1 MKRILCAAVI
11 LLLAGCASRPADVIG
26 TPAPLPTPAQTLET
40 APTSQPDQT
49 DETAAGEYTAIQL
62 QQQDTRSGQLLAQD
76 GLATDGYYT
85 MCMDGKWGLMK
96 SDGTVLLPCISD
108 RPIERCANGC
118 LRWHF
123 LSTSAPMDDA
133 ERSSYEAALAA
144 ENAGTLC
151 TGEHDG
157 QSYTWTYDINT
168 GRVCKSAGM
177 MGGAAELNDGD
188 ALYGD
193 YLPCV
198 RSVWTS
204 GNGDPDYY
212 TTAEGGG
219 IVFANS
225 DADLLNGV
233 TYASAGCFY
242 DQPLAPVKI
251 GDKWAYLDRKGNLAT
266 EAVYDAVYGG
276 LDFYE
281 DYTPKYASPLLNGY
295 AAICRD
301 GKWGVLDAAGK
312 EYIPCDYASAAWNG
326 HILWLQRDG
335 HWQSR
340 TLPGVPEHWQDAKMR
355 FQVGPKELKATD
367 AFWRVTA
374 AGGLRLRVGPDTSY
388 EKISLVPEY
397 TALQELGRSED
408 GRWMLTLYGRWHGW
422 VSMEHLEK
430 ITQ

>member
-1 MKRILCAAVI
+1 MA
-11 LLLAGCASRPADVIG
+11 
-26 TPAPLPTPAQTLET
+26 
-40 APTSQPDQT
+40 
-49 DETAAGEYTAIQL
+49 
-62 QQQDTRSGQLLAQD
+62 
-76 GLATDGYYT
+76 
-85 MCMDGKWGLMK
+85 M
-96 SDGTVLLPCISD
+96 
-108 RPIERCANGC
+108 
-118 LRWHF
+118 
-123 LSTSAPMDDA
+123 
-133 ERSSYEAALAA
+133 
-144 ENAGTLC
+144 
-151 TGEHDG
+151 
-157 QSYTWTYDINT
+157 
-168 GRVCKSAGM
+168 
-177 MGGAAELNDGD
+177 
-188 ALYGD
+188 
-193 YLPCV
+193 PCV

-212 TTAEGGG
+212 TTAEDGG
-219 IVFANS
+219 IVFADTDGN
-225 DADLLNGV
+225 LLNGI

-312 EYIPCDYASAAWNG
+312 EYIPCDYTGAAWNG

-355 FQVGPKELKATD
+355 FQVGPKDLKATD

-374 AGGLRLRVGPDTSY
+374 TGGLRLRVGPDTSY

-408 GRWMLTLYGRWHGW
+408 GCWMLTLYGRWHGW
-422 VSMEHLEK
+422 VSMDHLEK

>member
-26 TPAPLPTPAQTLET
+26 TPAPTTTPAQTPEA
-40 APTSQPDQT
+40 APTCQPGQT
-49 DETAAGEYTAIQL
+49 TETAASEYTAIQL

-225 DADLLNGV
+225 DGDLLNGI

-312 EYIPCDYASAAWNG
+312 EYIPCDYAGAAWNG

-335 HWQSR
+335 HWQS
-340 TLPGVPEHWQDAKMR
+340 L
-355 FQVGPKELKATD
+355 
-367 AFWRVTA
+367 
-374 AGGLRLRVGPDTSY
+374 
-388 EKISLVPEY
+388 SLI
-397 TALQELGRSED
+397 
-408 GRWMLTLYGRWHGW
+408 H
-422 VSMEHLEK
+422 
-430 ITQ
+430 I

>member
-1 MKRILCAAVI
+1 MKRILCALAI

-26 TPAPLPTPAQTLET
+26 TPAPTTTPAKTPET

-49 DETAAGEYTAIQL
+49 DETAASEYTAIQL

-85 MCMDGKWGLMK
+85 MYMDGKWGLMK

-108 RPIERCANGC
+108 RPIERCPNGC

-133 ERSSYEAALAA
+133 ERS
-144 ENAGTLC
+144 
-151 TGEHDG
+151 
-157 QSYTWTYDINT
+157 
-168 GRVCKSAGM
+168 
-177 MGGAAELNDGD
+177 AAELNDGD

-204 GNGDPDYY
+204 GNGDPNYY

-225 DADLLNGV
+225 DGDLLNGI

-251 GDKWAYLDRKGNLAT
+251 GDKWAYLDRKGNQVT
-266 EAVYDAVYGG
+266 QAVYDAVYGG

-312 EYIPCDYASAAWNG
+312 EYIPCDYAGAAWNG

-408 GRWMLTLYGRWHGW
+408 GCWMLTLYGRWHGW
-422 VSMEHLEK
+422 VSMDHLEK

>member
-1 MKRILCAAVI
+1 MKKLKKI
-11 LLLAGCASRPADVIG
+11 LLINWLYFDRELIEVGDVNFLTGRNGAGKSTVIDALQIVLLGETNARNFNLAANERSQR
-26 TPAPLPTPAQTLET
+26 TL
-40 APTSQPDQT
+40 
-49 DETAAGEYTAIQL
+49 
-62 QQQDTRSGQLLAQD
+62 
-76 GLATDGYYT
+76 DGYLRAD
-85 MCMDGKWGLMK
+85 MDENNPRSRRGKDF
-96 SDGTVLLPCISD
+96 SSYIAC
-108 RPIERCANGC
+108 E
-118 LRWHF
+118 F
-123 LSTSAPMDDA
+123 YDDA

-204 GNGDPDYY
+204 GNGDPNYY

-225 DADLLNGV
+225 DGDLLNGI

-251 GDKWAYLDRKGNLAT
+251 GDKWAYLDRKGNQVT
-266 EAVYDAVYGG
+266 QAVYDAVYGG

-312 EYIPCDYASAAWNG
+312 EYIPCDYAGAAWNG

-408 GRWMLTLYGRWHGW
+408 GCWMLTLYGRWHGW
-422 VSMEHLEK
+422 VSMDHLEK

>member
-1 MKRILCAAVI
+1 M
-11 LLLAGCASRPADVIG
+11 
-26 TPAPLPTPAQTLET
+26 
-40 APTSQPDQT
+40 
-49 DETAAGEYTAIQL
+49 
-62 QQQDTRSGQLLAQD
+62 
-76 GLATDGYYT
+76 
-85 MCMDGKWGLMK
+85 
-96 SDGTVLLPCISD
+96 
-108 RPIERCANGC
+108 
-118 LRWHF
+118 
-123 LSTSAPMDDA
+123 
-133 ERSSYEAALAA
+133 
-144 ENAGTLC
+144 
-151 TGEHDG
+151 
-157 QSYTWTYDINT
+157 
-168 GRVCKSAGM
+168 
-177 MGGAAELNDGD
+177 
-188 ALYGD
+188 
-193 YLPCV
+193 
-198 RSVWTS
+198 
-204 GNGDPDYY
+204 
-212 TTAEGGG
+212 
-219 IVFANS
+219 
-225 DADLLNGV
+225 
-233 TYASAGCFY
+233 
-242 DQPLAPVKI
+242 KI

-312 EYIPCDYASAAWNG
+312 EYIPCDYAGAAWNG
-326 HILWLQRDG
+326 HILWLQKDG

-408 GRWMLTLYGRWHGW
+408 GCWMLTLYGRWHGW
-422 VSMEHLEK
+422 VNMDHLEK

>member
-1 MKRILCAAVI
+1 
-11 LLLAGCASRPADVIG
+11 
-26 TPAPLPTPAQTLET
+26 
-40 APTSQPDQT
+40 
-49 DETAAGEYTAIQL
+49 
-62 QQQDTRSGQLLAQD
+62 
-76 GLATDGYYT
+76 
-85 MCMDGKWGLMK
+85 
-96 SDGTVLLPCISD
+96 
-108 RPIERCANGC
+108 
-118 LRWHF
+118 
-123 LSTSAPMDDA
+123 MDDA

-225 DADLLNGV
+225 DGDLLNGI

-251 GDKWAYLDRKGNLAT
+251 GDKWAYLDRNGNQVT
-266 EAVYDAVYGG
+266 QAVYDAVYGG

-312 EYIPCDYASAAWNG
+312 EYIPCDYAGAAWNG

-408 GRWMLTLYGRWHGW
+408 GCWMLTLYGRWHGW
-422 VSMEHLEK
+422 VSMDHLEK